1 MCLVDVVTVG
11 EVTDVAVTLAE
22 ASCEDEEV
30 VVTGVGFVSEPVLGA
45 RPSLVCL
52 LVEMGDVLDTE
63 TVLVAGLRFVFAAE
77 IVLLVVL
84 ADVLVGVKTA
94 LLVGLGEVLV
104 DAGIALLVG
113 LTDAETVVFAVLADV
128 ETVLPAGLGD
138 VLSVDT
144 VLVAGLG
151 DVLADAEI
159 VLRFSTCRKELP
171 SPAAS

>member
-1 MCLVDVVTVG
+1 MGLVDVVTVG

-84 ADVLVGVKTA
+84 ADVLVGVKT